1 MTQNKRTLA
10 SAAAAVAAALLLA
23 SCGGT
28 GDGPAPE
35 AADRSAAA
43 FNGADVEFA
52 RMMIPHHRQ
61 AVEMSELARTRAGE
75 DVRALAEEIE
85 AAQGPEIDR
94 MNGLLEAWG
103 EDTGDTGDT
112 GAEDHAGMDG
122 MLSQEQMA
130 ELERAEGEAFD
141 TLFLELMVLHHEG
154 AVAMAETELE
164 EGADPEAR
172 ELAQEIVDA
181 QRSEIEL
188 MDTMLGGAGGG
199 DRDESSGSGEHGGH

>member
-1 MTQNKRTLA
+1 MTENKRTLA

-35 AADRSAAA
+35 AADQGAAA

-94 MNGLLEAWG
+94 MNGLLESWG
-103 EDTGDTGDT
+103 EDTGDTGA
-112 GAEDHAGMDG
+112 GDHAGMDG

-130 ELERAEGEAFD
+130 ELEQAEGEAFD

-164 EGADPEAR
+164 EGADPGAR
-172 ELAQEIVDA
+172 ELAREIVDA